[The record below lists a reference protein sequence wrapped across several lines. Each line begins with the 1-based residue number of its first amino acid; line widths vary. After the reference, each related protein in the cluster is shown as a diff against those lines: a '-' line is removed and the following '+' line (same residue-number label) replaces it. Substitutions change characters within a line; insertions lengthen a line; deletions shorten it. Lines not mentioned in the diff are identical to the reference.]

1 MATQNQSTTDFD
13 KYSIKEQLLLLKFCK
28 ELTMAKTKRVATY
41 SLKHWAEHYFEV
53 FGGPSYV
60 STGAMNIALLK
71 MGFKL
76 DSEGIYAQANVAP
89 KCEKILRQKCQQADF
104 IARAKEQIEQGLAE
118 QYGEK
123 WQARLINCE
132 QTSDE
137 LQAYFVVNYKTGRLY
152 IAPFV
157 YSAKCPIDR
166 FPDWNCS
173 GHIYLDQY
181 YRYDVDS
188 Y

>member
-1 MATQNQSTTDFD
+1 MANQNQSTTDFD
-13 KYSIKEQLLLLKFCK
+13 KYSIKEQQLLLDFCK
-28 ELTMAKTKRVATY
+28 ELTTAKTKKVATY

-71 MGFKL
+71 SGFEL

-89 KCEKILRQKCQQADF
+89 KCEKILKQKCQKADF
-104 IARAKEQIEQGLAE
+104 IAQAKEQIEQGLAE
-118 QYGEK
+118 EYGKK
-123 WQARLINCE
+123 WQAKLIGCE

-137 LQAYFVVNYKTGRLY
+137 LQAYFVVNYKRWRLY

-157 YSAKCPIDR
+157 YSAKYPIDR
-166 FPDWNCS
+166 FPDWKCLVN
-173 GHIYLDQY
+173 IYLDQY
-181 YRYDVDS
+181 SKYDVDS